1 MILQLSMVTWVIIIC
16 TLIGIFFILK
26 SFSLPQSFYQNQTER
41 EGQLKR
47 KIRIEE
53 RKKEFVEE
61 PEVEDIQ
68 DENNSEVMEE
78 AKEV

>member
-1 MILQLSMVTWVIIIC
+1 MILQLSMVTWVIIIG

-47 KIRIEE
+47 KIRI
-53 RKKEFVEE
+53 
-61 PEVEDIQ
+61 D
-68 DENNSEVMEE
+68 
-78 AKEV
+78 

>member
-1 MILQLSMVTWVIIIC
+1 MILQLSIVAWVIIIC

-47 KIRIEE
+47 KIRIGQRE
-53 RKKEFVEE
+53 KEFVEE
-61 PEVEDIQ
+61 PELEDIQ
-68 DENNSEVMEE
+68 DENTSDVTEEV
-78 AKEV
+78 KEV